1 MIPRAALALA
11 LVLAAA
17 LAAASV
23 VRATSSGQLCRSFK
37 AHGFTFRWET
47 AGTGWSCTSA
57 KPWVLKMIGDHVRP
71 TLGRVKLVNGPTGLH
86 CFAVSEQKGYVTG
99 GVCYRHTLAFPGSG
113 FTWNGS

>member
-17 LAAASV
+17 LGAVSV

-71 TLGRVKLVNGPTGLH
+71 TLGRVKLVNGTTGLH
-86 CFAVSEQKGYVTG
+86 CFALSEQKGYVTG